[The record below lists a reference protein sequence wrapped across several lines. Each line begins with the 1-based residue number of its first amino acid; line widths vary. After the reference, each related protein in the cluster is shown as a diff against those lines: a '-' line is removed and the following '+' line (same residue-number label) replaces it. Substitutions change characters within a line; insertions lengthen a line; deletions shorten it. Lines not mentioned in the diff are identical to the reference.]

1 MNYIKRVTDDI
12 ISEKLDGLGGLVI
25 IGPKWC
31 GKTSSAEQFSKS
43 EVYLDDSEHGYNNI
57 QVALLNPSILL
68 SGETPRLIDEW
79 QLAPILFDA
88 ARREI
93 DKRNASGQ
101 FIFTG
106 SATPPIMQ
114 TKHTGTGR
122 FSYVRMYPMSLY
134 ESGESN
140 GSVSLADL
148 FSGKPNLETASSLT
162 IENLVFSI
170 LRGGWPGT
178 IRMND
183 KAALSVAKDYLYSL
197 ENNEWLYSTDKRVKR
212 NSEKIRALIR
222 SYARNVAT
230 TVSIETVMA
239 DILDMRGTISRA
251 TIDSYIREL
260 QNIFVIDNQP
270 AWSVSLRSRT
280 PLRQSPKR
288 HLVDPSLAAAA
299 IGATQEKL
307 LKDANTL
314 GYLFESLCVRDMR
327 VYATANNA
335 TISHYRDKTDLE
347 ADIIVERADGSWGA
361 IEVKLGSIQEDVAA
375 KNLKN
380 LAARIDKSKCGEPSF
395 LAILT
400 GGKYPYK
407 RKDDIYVIPIGCM
420 AP

>member
-25 IGPKWC
+25 VGPKWC

-239 DILDMRGTISRA
+239 DILDMGGTISRA